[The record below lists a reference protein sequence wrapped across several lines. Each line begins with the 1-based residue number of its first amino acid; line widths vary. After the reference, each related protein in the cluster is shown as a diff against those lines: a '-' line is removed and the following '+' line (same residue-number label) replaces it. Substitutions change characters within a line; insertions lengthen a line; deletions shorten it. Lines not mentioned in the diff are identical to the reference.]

1 MENFTIDKKEKY
13 TLVTIHVEKLDSRVS
28 PILKSE
34 LVVIN
39 AGGEKNII
47 IDLKECRYCDSSGLS
62 AILIGNRLCKNE
74 NGTFVLSGLQDS
86 VSKLISISQL
96 DSVLQITPTVD
107 EAVQL
112 LYMEEVER
120 EVLLRDRHIWMR
132 NSSSTHLTA
141 V

>member
-1 MENFTIDKKEKY
+1 MENFKIDKQEKY
-13 TLVTIHVEKLDSRVS
+13 TLVTIHVEKLDSRIS
-28 PILKSE
+28 PALKSE
-34 LVVIN
+34 LVVVN

-47 IDLKECRYCDSSGLS
+47 IDLSECRYCDSSGLS

-112 LYMEEVER
+112 FYMEEVER
-120 EVLLRDRHIWMR
+120 DVDEDKE
-132 NSSSTHLTA
+132 
-141 V
+141 